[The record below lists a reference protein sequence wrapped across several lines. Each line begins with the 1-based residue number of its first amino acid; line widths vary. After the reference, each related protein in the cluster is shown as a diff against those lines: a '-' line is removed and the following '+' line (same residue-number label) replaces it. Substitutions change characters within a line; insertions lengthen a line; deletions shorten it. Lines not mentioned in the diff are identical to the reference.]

1 MLYEVRTYR
10 LKPRSQNEVI
20 KRFGEAYEDRKQH
33 SEISAFFYS
42 DIGPLNEI
50 IHIWPYKNLADRT
63 EIRAKAAASP
73 NWPPHISEFLDE
85 QLSEIFIP
93 FPFTPEFKPGNFG
106 PVFEWRSYTIKPH
119 SVGGIQE
126 RWGEALEEREK
137 LSPVLMGMTTEL
149 GPLNKFVHI
158 WPYESLNHRAE
169 IRAEAAAKGIWPPK
183 GGGDELLRQ
192 DNKILF
198 AAPFSPIQ

>member
-10 LKPRSQNEVI
+10 VKPRTQPEVM
-20 KRFGEAYEDRKQH
+20 KRFGEAYEGRKAF

-42 DIGPLNEI
+42 DIGPLNEV
-50 IHIWPYKNLADRT
+50 IHIWPYKDMQDRT
-63 EIRAKAAASP
+63 ETRAKASATPS
-73 NWPPHISEFLDE
+73 WPPHISEFLDE
-85 QLSEIFIP
+85 QLSEIFLP
-93 FPFTPEFKPGNFG
+93 FPFTPEFKPGNHG

-119 SVGGIQE
+119 SLGGIQQ
-126 RWGEALEEREK
+126 RWADAIGEREK
-137 LSPVLMGMTTEL
+137 LSPLLMAMSTEI

-169 IRAEAAAKGIWPPK
+169 VRAEAASKGIWPPK
-183 GGGDELLRQ
+183 GGGDELVRQ
-192 DNKILF
+192 DNKIVF

>member
-10 LKPRSQNEVI
+10 VKPRSQPEVI
-20 KRFGEAYEDRKQH
+20 KRFAEAYEGRKEF

-50 IHIWPYKNLADRT
+50 IHIWPYKDLQDRT
-63 EIRAKAAASP
+63 EIRAKAVKSP
-73 NWPPHISEFLDE
+73 NWPPHIGEFLDE

-93 FPFTPEFKPGNFG
+93 LSFTPEFKPGNHG

-119 SVGGIQE
+119 SLGGIEE
-126 RWGEALEEREK
+126 RWAAALEERQK
-137 LSPVLMGMTTEL
+137 LSPCLMAMSTEI

-169 IRAEAAAKGIWPPK
+169 VRAEAAAKGIWPPT
-183 GGGDELLRQ
+183 GGGDELVRQ
-192 DNKILF
+192 DNKIVH
-198 AAPFSPIQ
+198 ATPFSPIQ

>member
-20 KRFGEAYEDRKQH
+20 KRFGEAYEDRKKY

-50 IHIWPYKNLADRT
+50 IHIWPYKDLADRT
-63 EIRAKAAASP
+63 ETRAKAAASA

-85 QLSEIFIP
+85 QLSEIFTP

-106 PVFEWRSYTIKPH
+106 PIFEWRSYTIKPH
-119 SVGGIQE
+119 TVGGIQE
-126 RWGEALEEREK
+126 RWGDQLEARER
-137 LSPVLMGMTTEL
+137 LSPVLMGMTTEI

-183 GGGDELLRQ
+183 GGGDELIQ
-192 DNKILF
+192 QENKILY

>member
-1 MLYEVRTYR
+1 MIYEVRTYHITPH
-10 LKPRSQNEVI
+10 KVPEVM
-20 KRFGEAYEDRKQH
+20 KRFGEAYDARA
-33 SEISAFFYS
+33 SISPLVGFFYT
-42 DIGPLNEI
+42 DIGPLNQI
-50 IHIWPYKNLADRT
+50 IHIWPYENIAER
-63 EIRAKAAASP
+63 ERIRVEAAKLP
-73 NWPPHISEFLDE
+73 NWPPNISEFLEDMN
-85 QLSEIFIP
+85 SEIFIP

>member
-20 KRFGEAYEDRKQH
+20 KRFGEAYEGRKEF
-33 SEISAFFYS
+33 SEISAFFFS

-50 IHIWPYKNLADRT
+50 IHIWPYKDLQDRT
-63 EIRAKAAASP
+63 EIRAKAMAAP
-73 NWPPHISEFLDE
+73 DWPPHIGEFLDE

-93 FPFTPEFKPGNFG
+93 FPFTPEFKPGNHG

-119 SVGGIQE
+119 SLGGIQE
-126 RWGEALEEREK
+126 RWGAALEQRQK
-137 LSPVLMGMTTEL
+137 LSPCLMAMSTEI

-169 IRAEAAAKGIWPPK
+169 VRAEAAAKGIWPPK
-183 GGGDELLRQ
+183 GGGDELIRQ
-192 DNKILF
+192 ENKIVF

>member
-50 IHIWPYKNLADRT
+50 IHIWPYKDLADRT

-85 QLSEIFIP
+85 QLS
-93 FPFTPEFKPGNFG
+93 GNLSAEQRSSETNRYNNAESQN
-106 PVFEWRSYTIKPH
+106 PVDKAF
-119 SVGGIQE
+119 
-126 RWGEALEEREK
+126 
-137 LSPVLMGMTTEL
+137 
-149 GPLNKFVHI
+149 
-158 WPYESLNHRAE
+158 
-169 IRAEAAAKGIWPPK
+169 
-183 GGGDELLRQ
+183 DELMA
-192 DNKILF
+192 NK
-198 AAPFSPIQ
+198 

>member
-10 LKPRSQNEVI
+10 LKPRSQNEVM
-20 KRFGEAYEDRKQH
+20 KRFGEAYEDRRKY

-50 IHIWPYKNLADRT
+50 IHIWPYKDLADRT
-63 EIRAKAAASP
+63 ETRAKAAASA

-85 QLSEIFIP
+85 QLSEIFTP
-93 FPFTPEFKPGNFG
+93 FPFTPEFKPGNLG

-119 SVGGIQE
+119 TVGGIQE
-126 RWGEALEEREK
+126 RWGDQLEAREK
-137 LSPVLMGMTTEL
+137 LSPVLMGMTTEI

-183 GGGDELLRQ
+183 GGGDELIQ
-192 DNKILF
+192 QENKILY